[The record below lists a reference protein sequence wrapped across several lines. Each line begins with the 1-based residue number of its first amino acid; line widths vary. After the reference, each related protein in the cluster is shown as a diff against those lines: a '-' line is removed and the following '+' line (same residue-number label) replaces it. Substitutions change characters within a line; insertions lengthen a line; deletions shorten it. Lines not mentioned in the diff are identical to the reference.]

1 MEKWNAKHLCRS
13 KVKTKQ
19 VSNQHSDYLFIRV
32 SHSASYNYYIPSL
45 YGSTHDIM
53 ERKQATFT
61 LYGTAYL
68 HSTYGRES
76 CVVKNRNLACL
87 NQDRHGTLYQWK
99 KKNLALSLKK
109 QKNLET
115 WSNFEGKVVSP
126 KLPNVSEYKI

>member
-32 SHSASYNYYIPSL
+32 CHSASYNYYIPSL

-99 KKNLALSLKK
+99 KKSCLVIENGEKS
-109 QKNLET
+109 
-115 WSNFEGKVVSP
+115 
-126 KLPNVSEYKI
+126 